1 MISTQPD
8 MTPMHHS
15 GSNLSYK
22 EHRNHHEENNDNSG
36 TNGDKPL
43 AKLLVVDNDTDIL
56 QVLKLTLL
64 NNRFLVD
71 AFTNP
76 EGALRS
82 FKSKAERYC
91 LVMSGIRMPAF
102 SG

>member
-15 GSNLSYK
+15 GGNLSYK
-22 EHRNHHEENNDNSG
+22 EHTNHHEEDNDNSG
-36 TNGDKPL
+36 PNGDKPL

-76 EGALRS
+76 EEALRS
-82 FKSKAERYC
+82 FK
-91 LVMSGIRMPAF
+91 
-102 SG
+102 